1 MQSDIKIQIETCI
14 LFIMHG
20 QISKTWKN
28 ILINSNKIGNEF
40 HYVFESEDFKINIK
54 QTKQH
59 EPHKNELMCS
69 GRVSSACSNSDTR
82 LI

>member
-1 MQSDIKIQIETCI
+1 MQWCRLDFKTSIVAHSNYNSLVMQSDIKIQIETCI

-40 HYVFESEDFKINIK
+40 HYLSKVKISK
-54 QTKQH
+54 
-59 EPHKNELMCS
+59 
-69 GRVSSACSNSDTR
+69 
-82 LI
+82 

>member
-28 ILINSNKIGNEF
+28 ILINSNKIGNES
-40 HYVFESEDFKINIK
+40 FESEDFKINIK